1 MGNKMIENM
10 KKEKA
15 ITVVI
20 IEDYTLTR
28 VGLIAALN
36 QYPHINVIGE
46 ASDGQE
52 GIEVVNRLKPDVVLM
67 DLGLAGMIG
76 KGKRSQKVCQRG
88 RTQGTDCIPA

>member
-1 MGNKMIENM
+1 MTENN

-28 VGLIAALN
+28 VGLISALN

-46 ASDGQE
+46 AADGLE
-52 GIEVVNRLKPDVVLM
+52 GIITHVGVKKQD
-67 DLGLAGMIG
+67 
-76 KGKRSQKVCQRG
+76 
-88 RTQGTDCIPA
+88 